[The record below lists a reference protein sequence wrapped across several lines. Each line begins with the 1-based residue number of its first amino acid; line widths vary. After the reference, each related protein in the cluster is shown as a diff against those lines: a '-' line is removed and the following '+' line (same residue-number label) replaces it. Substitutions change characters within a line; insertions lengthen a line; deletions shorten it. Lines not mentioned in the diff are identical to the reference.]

1 MKPLVKKLALLL
13 LIVAVCAVGYQLM
26 KREGFGS
33 APGME
38 IPPDFSGMVVVTRDG
53 CRYCEDMA
61 DVIENLKVKY
71 PDKFAH
77 MNSTERTP
85 EVTKF
90 MTEHKVNGFP
100 TIKVF
105 ENGVATTYEGG
116 RNEDDLTAVLD
127 RL

>member
-1 MKPLVKKLALLL
+1 MKPFVKKLAVLL
-13 LIVAVCAVGYQLM
+13 LIVAVCAIGYQLM
-26 KREGFGS
+26 KREGFENS
-33 APGME
+33 TE
-38 IPPDFSGMVVVTRDG
+38 IGPDFTGMVVVTRDG
-53 CRYCEDMA
+53 CKYCEDMA
-61 DVIENLKVKY
+61 DVIESLKAKY
-71 PDKFAH
+71 PDNFVH
-77 MNSTERTP
+77 MNSSERTP

-90 MTEHKVNGFP
+90 MTEQKVDGFP